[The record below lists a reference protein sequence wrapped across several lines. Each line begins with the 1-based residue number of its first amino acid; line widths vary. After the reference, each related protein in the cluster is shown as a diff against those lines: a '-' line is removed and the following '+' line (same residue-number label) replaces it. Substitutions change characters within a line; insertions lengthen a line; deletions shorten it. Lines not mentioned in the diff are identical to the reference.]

1 MAGALN
7 GLEWLLLVSALGL
20 FTTTEVY
27 NTRVT
32 AGLGLLAVFFVLRS
46 LRGRLWTSQTGLEIP
61 TLLFV
66 GSAGVATFISFDSG
80 NALLQFARILAAL
93 GLFTML
99 MEQGQA
105 GGPGRLLEDPR
116 RVHSALAVAFFAAA
130 VVLAIYWPLQHDFQ
144 AHPAKFGPL
153 NAAGQWIETH
163 LPAVKF
169 ESLTGPSIHPNVAS
183 GTLALAAPFGAALA
197 WEQGRRRRWLLSA
210 LAGLGFLVIVGTVLL
225 TSARGAWMNLAAAA
239 GLLALAAIQRRWF
252 AARRQ
257 KWIFW
262 SGLALL
268 AFIGLATLALSGYLV
283 RLLGQVPD
291 PTGSLR
297 TRPEVWRQ
305 GWGLAQDYVYTG
317 SGLASFWMV
326 HAIYALLIH
335 VPYLAH
341 AHTTLLE
348 IWIEQ
353 GILGVLA
360 AIWGGL
366 AVITWAWRALD
377 RKDLPL
383 WGVASLLAL
392 AGMAVQ
398 SCIDVLFYIERT
410 LPLVGLALGYAW
422 QAASGEEMQPEP
434 AAAGQRQG
442 IARRQAVYALA
453 GGLAALLVLA
463 LVFHRPLIAAGYA
476 NLGAVEQ
483 TRREMGVYDADHF
496 DNPTLDQVRRSLDL
510 GVPEAYYHKALHWQ
524 PDNRTALLRLS
535 QIALSRGEYER
546 AWGWAQIAWQ
556 AGYRDEVTRLTYG
569 DAAVANGQPQLAAQA
584 VAGLTWAEGRLLLQ
598 AFYRY
603 QYDQDF
609 PRAADACRAVLL
621 IDPDNTQ
628 AASLLADYEKRLA
641 P

>member
-1 MAGALN
+1 MKTARVLN
-7 GLEWLLLVSALGL
+7 GLEWLLLISALGL

-27 NTRVT
+27 DTRVT

-46 LRGRLWTSQTGLEIP
+46 LRGRLWTRQTGLEIP

-66 GSAGVATFISFDSG
+66 GSAGMATFISFDSG
-80 NALLQFARILAAL
+80 NALLQFARILAGI

-99 MEQGQA
+99 LES
-105 GGPGRLLEDPR
+105 GRK
-116 RVHSALAVAFFAAA
+116 VQYALVAAFFVAAVA
-130 VVLAIYWPLQHDFQ
+130 LAIYWPLQHDFQ
-144 AHPAKFGPL
+144 AQPAKFGPI
-153 NAAGQWIETH
+153 NTAGLWIESH
-163 LPAVKF
+163 LPEVKF
-169 ESLTGPSIHPNVAS
+169 ENLTGPSIHPNVAS

-197 WEQGRRRRWLLSA
+197 WELARKRRWLLSL
-210 LAGLGFLVIVGTVLL
+210 LAGLGTLAIIATVVL
-225 TSARGAWMNLAAAA
+225 TSARGAWLNLAAAM
-239 GLLALAAIQRRWF
+239 GLLILAVIQRRWF
-252 AARRQ
+252 ATRRQ
-257 KWIFW
+257 KWVYW

-268 AFIGLATLALSGYLV
+268 AVIGLGTLAFSGRLV
-283 RLLGQVPD
+283 SLLGQVPD

-305 GWGLAQDYVYTG
+305 GWSLAQDYVYTG

-326 HAIYALLIH
+326 HAVYALLIH

-341 AHTTLLE
+341 THTTLLE

-366 AVITWAWRALD
+366 VVLTWAWRALD
-377 RKDLPL
+377 RKSLPV
-383 WGVASLLAL
+383 WGAAALLAL

-398 SCIDVLFYIERT
+398 SSIDVLFYIERT

-422 QAASGEEMQPEP
+422 QAVRDEELDPEP
-434 AAAGQRQG
+434 VSARQRRG
-442 IARRQAVYALA
+442 MSRLASYALA
-453 GGLAALLVLA
+453 AGLAALLALA
-463 LVFHRPLIAAGYA
+463 LIFHRPLIAAWYA
-476 NLGAVEQ
+476 NLGALEQ
-483 TRREMGVYDADHF
+483 ARREMAVYDADHF
-496 DNPTLDQVRRSLDL
+496 DNPTLDQVRRQIDL
-510 GVPEAYYHKALHWQ
+510 SMPETYYHKALGWQ

-556 AGYRDEVTRLTYG
+556 AGYRDEVTRLTFG
-569 DAAVANGQPQLAAQA
+569 DAAVANGEPQLAAPA

-603 QYDQDF
+603 QSDQDIR
-609 PRAADACRAVLL
+609 RAADACRAVLL
-621 IDPDNTQ
+621 INPNNTQ
-628 AASLLADYEKRLA
+628 AANMLSEYEKKLV